1 MNINKSLKKQSI
13 QTTLTLPV
21 PLYLK
26 LTTTAENKGL
36 SNSAVVRKALN
47 KYFLQEKRIIVE
59 QGVRHETANP

>member
-1 MNINKSLKKQSI
+1 MNINGKLKTQSI

-36 SNSAVVRKALN
+36 SMSAVVRQALN
-47 KYFLQEKRIIVE
+47 KYFQEKTIIAGQGADNE
-59 QGVRHETANP
+59 QS